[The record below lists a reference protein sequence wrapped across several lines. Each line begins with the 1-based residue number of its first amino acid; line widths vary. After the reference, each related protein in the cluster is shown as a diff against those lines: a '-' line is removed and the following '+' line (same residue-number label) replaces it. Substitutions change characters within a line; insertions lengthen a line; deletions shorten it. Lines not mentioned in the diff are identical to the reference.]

1 MLLLYKN
8 QIRWRRIQNRA
19 KHLKWRFLQKQL
31 TALDVW
37 QGFEYVFVKI
47 EAEENWQDLYKI
59 NSYYFTIL
67 TVEKKHN
74 YIKRCE

>member
-37 QGFEYVFVKI
+37 QGFEYAFVRQRLKRI
-47 EAEENWQDLYKI
+47 DKTFAKL
-59 NSYYFTIL
+59 IL
-67 TVEKKHN
+67 
-74 YIKRCE
+74 IILQFLL